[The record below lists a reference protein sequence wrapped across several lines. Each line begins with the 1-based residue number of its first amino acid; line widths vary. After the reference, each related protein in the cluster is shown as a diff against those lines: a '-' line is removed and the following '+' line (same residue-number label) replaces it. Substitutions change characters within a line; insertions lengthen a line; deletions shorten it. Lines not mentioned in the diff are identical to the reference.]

1 MSCFQNMLLR
11 FRLPVHAI
19 SLDFL
24 GVPGSAVASKT
35 LDLVKQHGFPKEKR
49 LGAGVVDGRSVWSD
63 GGVPAA
69 LVASLQKQVCMPVLA
84 SVLSLAYY
92 LAAGAVMYLLVCC

>member
-1 MSCFQNMLLR
+1 MQ
-11 FRLPVHAI
+11 AI

-49 LGAGVVDGRSVWSD
+49 MGAGVVDGRSVWSD

-69 LVASLQKQVCMPVLA
+69 LVASLRKQVLFHPFGTYV
-84 SVLSLAYY
+84 
-92 LAAGAVMYLLVCC
+92 AV